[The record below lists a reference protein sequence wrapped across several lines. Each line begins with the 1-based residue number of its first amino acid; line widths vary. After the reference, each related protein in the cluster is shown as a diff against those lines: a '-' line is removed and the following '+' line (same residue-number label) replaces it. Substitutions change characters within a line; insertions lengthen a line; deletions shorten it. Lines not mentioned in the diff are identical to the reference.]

1 MTFKEP
7 EDEEFDRIEREQNQR
22 QTFKINW
29 GQLAVKTQFQTIDA
43 NPKPILTITAQG
55 DVLWRD
61 RMIESDDDFRA
72 AMLDLKK
79 HFDGMNRPRA
89 VNIQRLNRQQVLDI
103 WNTIYPEGSII
114 DSDNFIY
121 EFADAIQTYLGIGE
135 KHGT

>member
-7 EDEEFDRIEREQNQR
+7 EDEEFDRIMEEQIRRE
-22 QTFKINW
+22 
-29 GQLAVKTQFQTIDA
+29 
-43 NPKPILTITAQG
+43 
-55 DVLWRD
+55 
-61 RMIESDDDFRA
+61 
-72 AMLDLKK
+72 KK
-79 HFDGMNRPRA
+79 SEVPRA
-89 VNIQRLNRQQVLDI
+89 GNIQRLNRQQVLDV